1 VREIASPFH
10 VTGGTVRAEQSGDK
24 LRIELRPED
33 HREVDTIVK
42 LELSGS
48 AMEIVPMGTEGA
60 K

>member
-1 VREIASPFH
+1 LAKRE
-10 VTGGTVRAEQSGDK
+10 VGLTGGTVRAEQSGDK